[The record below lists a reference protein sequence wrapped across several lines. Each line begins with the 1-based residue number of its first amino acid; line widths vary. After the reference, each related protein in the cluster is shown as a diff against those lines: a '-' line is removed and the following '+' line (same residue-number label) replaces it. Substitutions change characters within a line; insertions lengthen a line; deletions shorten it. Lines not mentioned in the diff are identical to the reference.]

1 MARHGTVAA
10 LLLIAA
16 GCGVAL
22 AFLLLTSGCSEGVT
36 VVPLLS
42 AAGIP
47 LTQPT
52 TVPLEVVTRSTA
64 VADPLPV
71 HGTDVAYGDV
81 EAALGHAI
89 ASATVPWAEK
99 HRKIG
104 KSTDGWQLFVEITN
118 SDADYEDGRVIFS
131 VGVRA
136 TLRARAGNVYLAQSQ
151 ASCRQGGLVKSDK
164 GAPVMYRCMMEVG
177 HDLAGWLD
185 GVDLDAVATS
195 K

>member
-1 MARHGTVAA
+1 M
-10 LLLIAA
+10 
-16 GCGVAL
+16 
-22 AFLLLTSGCSEGVT
+22 
-36 VVPLLS
+36 
-42 AAGIP
+42 
-47 LTQPT
+47 
-52 TVPLEVVTRSTA
+52 PLEVVTRSTA